1 VNAPVKGAR
10 RWVPS
15 MPKRVVGPFNE
26 GNLLRWVIGTGLAA
40 FAIGYIVMTLA
51 FFPGFGRSAI
61 VTIPDLRGRPLAQ
74 ATRTLSRLGL
84 EIERGGSLANSR
96 IPGGAVLV
104 QSPLPGQEVT
114 RGTSVRVVL
123 SAGPER
129 HPVPSIPGLGLAR
142 ARTLLERYGFTV
154 VVRPVISDEEVGA
167 ILGTRPAAGT
177 TATVPGVVTITTSA
191 GPPKMAVPDV
201 TSLPLPEAEER
212 LRAAGLRLG
221 RVSYDPGSAEA
232 LGGVASQRPAAG
244 DSLRRG
250 GGVSVV
256 VSGTDP
262 DPTPEPEEPAD
273 SVATDSVPAEVEPEP
288 AEPPAEPVAAAP

>member
-1 VNAPVKGAR
+1 MNAPAK
-10 RWVPS
+10 RWVPVI
-15 MPKRVVGPFNE
+15 PKRVSGPFTR

-40 FAIGYIVMTLA
+40 FAIGYIVLTLL

-74 ATRTLSRLGL
+74 ATRTLDRLGL
-84 EIERGGSLANSR
+84 EIERGGALANAR
-96 IPGGAVLV
+96 IPAGAVLV

-129 HPVPSIPGLGLAR
+129 HPVPSIAGLGLVR

-154 VVRPVISDEEVGA
+154 AVRAVISDKEEGA

-177 TATVPGVVTITTSA
+177 TATVPGVVTITVSA

-201 TSLPLPEAEER
+201 TSLPLPEAEAR

-221 RVSYDPGSAEA
+221 RISYDPNSGEA
-232 LGGVASQRPAAG
+232 LGGVASQSPAAG

-250 GGVSVV
+250 GGVRVV
-256 VSGTDP
+256 VSGTNP
-262 DPTPEPEEPAD
+262 NPTPEPEPAD
-273 SVATDSVPAEVEPEP
+273 SVPADSVPVEVEEEP
-288 AEPPAEPVAAAP
+288 AAPPAEPVAAAP